1 MFVHLSHQVTLIK
14 QLNAYTDQEFGS
26 AYNNITLVIESLN
39 VEVSQLISYR
49 REHGVLIPP
58 THKDGSLN
66 DARLNSLSLQ
76 ELLLNKAL
84 LIQAVNTLC
93 LSEAI
98 VVRNALSNCLETIS
112 EQKASI
118 YNIIKTEEP
127 VKINIEKPTDKPNI
141 SPIHLTQIKQ
151 RLAKANQE
159 TSDKQTKIKNKLNA
173 LLSQT
178 QTDTYTRS
186 KQA

>member
-1 MFVHLSHQVTLIK
+1 M
-14 QLNAYTDQEFGS
+14 
-26 AYNNITLVIESLN
+26 
-39 VEVSQLISYR
+39 
-49 REHGVLIPP
+49 
-58 THKDGSLN
+58 
-66 DARLNSLSLQ
+66 
-76 ELLLNKAL
+76 
-84 LIQAVNTLC
+84 
-93 LSEAI
+93 
-98 VVRNALSNCLETIS
+98 
-112 EQKASI
+112 
-118 YNIIKTEEP
+118 
-127 VKINIEKPTDKPNI
+127 KINIEKPTDKPNI